1 MGMRIVTVVGARP
14 QFVKA
19 ATVSR
24 QIIALNDRLP
34 SAEDRVTEII
44 VHTGQHYDAEMSD
57 IFFKEL
63 QIPAPQ
69 HNLGVGSGSHAF
81 QTARMLEGIEKVL
94 LAERP
99 EMVLIYGDTN
109 SALAGALAAAKLHI
123 PIAHVEAGLRSRNRK
138 MAEEI
143 NRIVADHLASFLFCP
158 VQAAVE
164 NLRQEGITQ
173 GVFFVGDVMYDSL
186 IFNLELASVT
196 SKVLEVL
203 NLPPQSYYLATVHR
217 AENTDDLT
225 RLRAIFRALNQLD
238 AIVVL
243 PMHPRTRK
251 IIYEDHPSAFLSEL
265 DNLMVI
271 EPQGYLDALVLQ
283 RHAKMILTD
292 SGGMQKEAYF
302 LGRPCITLR
311 DETEWGETVAAGWNI
326 VVGADDRKILEA
338 VERFANHPPRSQPD
352 AAHLFGDGNAS
363 EKIVQTLLSAHAHP
377 L

>member
-1 MGMRIVTVVGARP
+1 MRIVTVVGARP

-243 PMHPRTRK
+243 PMHPRT
-251 IIYEDHPSAFLSEL
+251 
-265 DNLMVI
+265 
-271 EPQGYLDALVLQ
+271 
-283 RHAKMILTD
+283 
-292 SGGMQKEAYF
+292 
-302 LGRPCITLR
+302 
-311 DETEWGETVAAGWNI
+311 
-326 VVGADDRKILEA
+326 
-338 VERFANHPPRSQPD
+338 
-352 AAHLFGDGNAS
+352 
-363 EKIVQTLLSAHAHP
+363 
-377 L
+377 

>member
-271 EPQGYLDALVLQ
+271 EPQGYLDTLVLQ

-311 DETEWGETVAAGWNI
+311 DETEWGETVAAGWNL

-338 VERFANHPPRSQPD
+338 VERFASHPPSSQPD